1 MVNTTVSEALTGKI
15 NEGDIVDVYISSLNE
30 TVKGTV
36 TTFTKVPA
44 PNTVTY
50 PITITIKNPDSDILA
65 GMFVEVRVKSDYKAY
80 AVKVPSDAVMIKN
93 GEPIVVTVVDGL
105 PVFNTVVTGI
115 DNGEEVE
122 IVTGI
127 KKGDVVIT
135 SGQQYVREGEEVNI
149 AN

>member
-1 MVNTTVSEALTGKI
+1 MTAPISGYLTSFSATTGGVVGQAVVGNIADTSELVVNTTVSEALTGKI

-93 GEPIVVTVVDGL
+93 GDKLKISKTL
-105 PVFNTVVTGI
+105 FLI
-115 DNGEEVE
+115 SVE
-122 IVTGI
+122 SE
-127 KKGDVVIT
+127 DD
-135 SGQQYVREGEEVNI
+135 
-149 AN
+149 